1 MREINKLIWKRV
13 LKENSKQPEKGTYSD
28 WKELIATECFNQC
41 VYCAISEGNFGGIR
55 NFHVEH
61 YRPKSRFPDLIND
74 IKNLFYACAICNVF
88 KGNDWPNEP
97 DMKFSNSSY
106 PNPSETDYNTLFS
119 IDNNKGVLE
128 GEFIASKYMA
138 EKLYLNRPQLILLRR
153 NFFSL
158 KKVDEYMSFFDEIKQ
173 RLEEM
178 TDSDSKVFLKKFLD
192 IFYEILNIQRQL
204 LKLRPYEEADI
215 KKK

>member
-1 MREINKLIWKRV
+1 MIWKRIP
-13 LKENSKQPEKGTYSD
+13 KENSTQPKRGTYSD
-28 WKELIATECFNQC
+28 WKGLIATECFNQC
-41 VYCAISEGNFGGIR
+41 VYCAINERNFGGIR

-97 DMKFSNSSY
+97 DTKFSKSCY

-119 IDNNKGVLE
+119 IDDNKGVLE
-128 GEFIASKYMA
+128 GEFIASKYIT

-153 NFFSL
+153 NFFSF
-158 KKVDEYMSFFDEIKQ
+158 KKVDEYMSFFDEIKP

-178 TDSDSKVFLKKFLD
+178 TDKDSKVFLKKFLD
-192 IFYEILNIQRQL
+192 IFYEILDIQRQL